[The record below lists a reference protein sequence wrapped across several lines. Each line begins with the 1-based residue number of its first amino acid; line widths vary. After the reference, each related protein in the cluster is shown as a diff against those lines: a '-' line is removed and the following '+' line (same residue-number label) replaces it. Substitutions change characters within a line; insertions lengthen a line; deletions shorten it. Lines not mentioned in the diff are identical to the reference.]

1 MTLPLLLSVPHA
13 GLRVP
18 DEVLD
23 LCMLG
28 EEDIRRDGDEGAAE
42 IYLPLKKDVG
52 ALITTDVARAIVD
65 LNRSETDHHR
75 DGVIKT
81 HTCWDVPIYRQ
92 PPSERLVRKLIQRYH
107 RPYHLEL
114 SRHAAG
120 KKLGLD
126 CHTMA
131 AVGPPVGPHPGQNRP
146 RICLSNA
153 DGTCPHDWLK
163 SLSEVLAEVFGGEI
177 ALNHP
182 FKGGYIIRA
191 HAKELPW
198 IQLEFSREEFLE
210 AGEKGGRL
218 LHALEEWCEH
228 NRLPSQQR

>member
-1 MTLPLLLSVPHA
+1 VTLPLLLSVPHA
-13 GLRVP
+13 GLGVP

-23 LCMLG
+23 LCVLG

-42 IYLPLKKDVG
+42 IYLPLRKDV
-52 ALITTDVARAIVD
+52 AAMVTTEVARAILD
-65 LNRSETDHHR
+65 MNRSETDRRR

-92 PPSERLVRKLIQRYH
+92 PPSEALVSELVKRYH
-107 RPYHLEL
+107 RPYHRALG
-114 SRHAAG
+114 RHAAG

-131 AVGPPVGPHPGQNRP
+131 ALGPPVGPDPGQTRP

-153 DGTCPHDWLK
+153 DATCPRDWMK
-163 SLSEVLAEVFGGEI
+163 SLSEVLAEAFGSEI
-177 ALNHP
+177 AINHP
-182 FKGGYIIRA
+182 FQGGYIIRS

-198 IQLEFSREEFLE
+198 AQLEFSREEFLGAE
-210 AGEKGGRL
+210 EKGVRL
-218 LHALEEWCEH
+218 LQALEKWCEH
-228 NRLPSQQR
+228 HK

>member
-13 GLRVP
+13 GLQVP
-18 DEVLD
+18 DDVVD
-23 LCMLG
+23 FCILG
-28 EEDIRRDGDEGAAE
+28 EEDIRRDSDEGAAE
-42 IYLPLKKDVG
+42 IYLPLRKDVA

-65 LNRSETDHHR
+65 MNRGETDRRR

-92 PPSERLVRKLIQRYH
+92 PPSEPLVRALIKRYH
-107 RPYHLEL
+107 RPYHLKL

-131 AVGPPVGPHPGQNRP
+131 AVGPPVGPDPGQKRP

-153 DGTCPHDWLK
+153 DGTCPQAWVK
-163 SLSEVLAEVFGGEI
+163 SLSEYLAEGFGSEI
-177 ALNHP
+177 EINHP
-182 FKGGYIIRA
+182 FKGGYIIRS

-198 IQLEFSREEFLE
+198 IQLEFSRENFWGLE
-210 AGEKGGRL
+210 EKGLRL
-218 LHALEEWCEH
+218 LHALKTWCAHE
-228 NRLPSQQR
+228 R